1 MELGLP
7 VIKDALRTNPD
18 YKLLITGHSLGAGT
32 AELLTLELLMGSE
45 HSLPE
50 GA

>member
-7 VIKDALRTNPD
+7 VIKDALRANPD

-32 AELLTLELLMGSE
+32 SELVALELMMGE
-45 HSLPE
+45 LP
-50 GA
+50 